1 MTKNKSLL
9 GEWII
14 YEPLTKNEKL
24 PVKIKK
30 KVWRFIKENSKRVV
44 KKFFYTMCGV
54 KNYDVMVSTWR

>member
-44 KKFFYTMCGV
+44 KKFLYTMSGV
-54 KNYDVMVSTWR
+54 KNYDVMVSTRR